1 MSVSKECAMNRVL
14 SVLFA
19 SVVLVAA
26 AGPLAGQVKPSF
38 VGTWKLSD
46 PAAPEAFTPTVM
58 TVVQD
63 ATALTISTTSRMGEF
78 KTSYKLDGSEAP
90 SPLDFNGM
98 TIDRMT
104 KLVWDGSRLM
114 LITTS
119 KAEGQTLEFK
129 SACSLTADGALATE
143 TTVPDFQ
150 GGGAPITTKATYRK
164 N

>member
-1 MSVSKECAMNRVL
+1 MNRAL
-14 SVLFA
+14 HALFA
-19 SVVLVAA
+19 CLMLIGLSGSPAA
-26 AGPLAGQVKPSF
+26 QDKPNF

-46 PAAPEAFTPTVM
+46 PAAPEAFTPTVI

-63 ATALTISTTSRMGEF
+63 ATTLTVTTTSQMGAI
-78 KTSYKLDGSEAP
+78 KTTYKLDGSEAP
-90 SPLDFNGM
+90 SPLDFNGV

-104 KLVWDGSRLM
+104 KLVWEGARLM

-119 KAEGQTLEFK
+119 KIEGQTLEFK
-129 SACSLTADGALATE
+129 SAWTLGPDGTLATE

-150 GGGAPITTKATYRK
+150 GGGAPITTKATYKK

>member
-1 MSVSKECAMNRVL
+1 MNRVL
-14 SVLFA
+14 SALFA
-19 SVVLVAA
+19 GVALIGA
-26 AGPLAGQVKPSF
+26 PALLAGQDKPSF

-46 PAAPEAFTPTVM
+46 PATPETFTPTVT

-63 ATALTISTTSRMGEF
+63 ATALTITTRSQMGEF

-98 TIDRMT
+98 TIDRMA
-104 KLVWDGSRLM
+104 KLVWEGSRLL

-119 KAEGQTLEFK
+119 KAEGQVLEFK
-129 SACSLTADGALATE
+129 SAWSLTADGALATE

-150 GGGAPITTKATYRK
+150 GGGAPITTKATYKK

>member
-1 MSVSKECAMNRVL
+1 MNRVL
-14 SVLFA
+14 SALFA
-19 SVVLVAA
+19 LLVLIGASA
-26 AGPLAGQVKPSF
+26 PLTGQDKPNF
-38 VGTWKLSD
+38 AGTWKLSE
-46 PAAPEAFTPTVM
+46 PATPEAFTPTVM

-63 ATALTISTTSRMGEF
+63 ATTLTITTTSQMGQF

-104 KLVWDGSRLM
+104 KLVWEGAKLM

-119 KAEGQTLEFK
+119 KMEGQSLEFK
-129 SACSLTADGALATE
+129 SAWSLTADGALATE

-150 GGGAPITTKATYRK
+150 GGGAPITTKATYK
-164 N
+164 KS